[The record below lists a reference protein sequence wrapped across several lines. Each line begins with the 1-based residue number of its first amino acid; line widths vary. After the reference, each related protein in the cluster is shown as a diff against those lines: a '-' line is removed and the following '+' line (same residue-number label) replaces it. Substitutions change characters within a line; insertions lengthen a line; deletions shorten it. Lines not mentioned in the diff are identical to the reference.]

1 MINIKVNKTRHQFQR
16 HSSLEFILNV
26 LDISINGIAVAIN
39 QNIISKVDWSTTTLA
54 EGDQIDIVTA
64 TQGG

>member
-1 MINIKVNKTRHQFQR
+1 MINIKVNKTRHQFKQY
-16 HSSLEFILNV
+16 SSLESILNA

-39 QNIISKVDWSTTTLA
+39 QNIISKADWSTITLA
-54 EGDQIDIVTA
+54 DGDQIDIITA

>member
-1 MINIKVNKTRHQFQR
+1 MINIKVNKTRHQFER

-39 QNIISKVDWSTTTLA
+39 QNIISKADWSTTSLTD
-54 EGDQIDIVTA
+54 GDQIDIITA